1 MYVIVTELDAYGDR
15 CDMFEDGV
23 TIYPGEPK
31 GTQIE
36 TYQDHRVAMAF
47 AVTGLRTPG
56 VEILNPDA
64 AEKHLQIIL
73 MYFQ

>member
-1 MYVIVTELDAYGDR
+1 MWIR

-56 VEILNPDA
+56 VEILNPGCCRKTFADYFNVFS
-64 AEKHLQIIL
+64 II
-73 MYFQ
+73 FNQK

>member
-1 MYVIVTELDAYGDR
+1 MYVIVTELERMGIR
-15 CDMFEDGV
+15 CEMFEDGV

-47 AVTGLRTPG
+47 AVTGLRTQA
-56 VEILNPDA
+56 VEI
-64 AEKHLQIIL
+64 
-73 MYFQ
+73 